1 MHVTV
6 GFFEAG
12 YTCFAGKSVSAVQT
26 QVITVHNSAKP
37 HSTHCT
43 QTNLLTTTQGC
54 PSSEACG
61 LRKALQL
68 LHNASFKN
76 PILKSAGNQGPPT
89 IALMAP
95 SNMSRET
102 ACLQSSVEADQCTNA
117 VENANKVLGLCS

>member
-1 MHVTV
+1 MHVIV
-6 GFFEAG
+6 GVFEAG
-12 YTCFAGKSVSAVQT
+12 YTCFAGKSVSAIQT
-26 QVITVHNSAKP
+26 QVITVHDSAKP
-37 HSTHCT
+37 LNTHCT
-43 QTNLLTTTQGC
+43 QTNLPTTTQGC

-68 LHNASFKN
+68 LHNASSKN
-76 PILKSAGNQGPPT
+76 PILKSAGNQEQST

-95 SNMSRET
+95 SNVSRET